1 MIIDRILLNDEL
13 LNVHSADSIV
23 QSPPFKLI
31 MQCFNEL
38 LEKDMT
44 VSMIPFRNIS
54 SVIWLENTK
63 KEILGGIVYEI
74 FTDRKEGWITLSFTN
89 PSFRN
94 NGVNT
99 ACHNILYKI
108 LKDKGMISVGSVVS
122 VKNES
127 RLASAKKVGLEPLY
141 YRMVKK
147 L

>member
-1 MIIDRILLNDEL
+1 
-13 LNVHSADSIV
+13 
-23 QSPPFKLI
+23 